1 MPWGSTRTNSHVMR
15 ERDEMERD
23 KCLGA
28 PLALIVDVMRER
40 ETNKQSSRETV
51 RWGSALCVSLT
62 GCERLGGRE
71 TERRR
76 ERQSVCEREGERDT
90 EGGCMCVHVR
100 VRVRVCARVPF
111 CLCLRE
117 RERSRER

>member
-51 RWGSALCVSLT
+51 RWGSALCISQVVR
-62 GCERLGGRE
+62 GWVVERQREEERDRVCVRERARE
-71 TERRR
+71 TRR
-76 ERQSVCEREGERDT
+76 EGVCV
-90 EGGCMCVHVR
+90 CMCVCACVC
-100 VRVRVCARVPF
+100 VRVCHFV
-111 CLCLRE
+111 CV
-117 RERSRER
+117 